1 MLLGIEV
8 GLAPGDIVLDGDPAP
23 PKRGTAALPHFSAVL
38 WPNGWVDQDPTWYE
52 GRPRPGNI
60 VFDAD
65 PAPPPRGRARN
76 FRPMSVVAKR
86 LDGSRCHLV
95 RRSASAQATLCY
107 MGIQILP
114 IRGTAPPPIFG
125 PYVYCGQKDAHL
137 SYC

>member
-52 GRPRPGNI
+52 GRP
-60 VFDAD
+60 
-65 PAPPPRGRARN
+65 PAT
-76 FRPMSVVAKR
+76 SVVSDDPSSLQKGVSSP
-86 LDGSRCHLV
+86 LL
-95 RRSASAQATLCY
+95 
-107 MGIQILP
+107 
-114 IRGTAPPPIFG
+114 FG
-125 PYVYCGQKDAHL
+125 PCLWQTVAHL